1 MKVLGISAS
10 PRAGSFRIRRASP
23 QAIPGRT
30 QLGRKGATMYQ
41 RASIFLLALVV
52 LGTAPGCASEWPRAD
67 FAEAARGVERY
78 GEELGNRRLRL
89 WVHDVASLPN
99 GIVFVAGD
107 YGNGAGS
114 FRSVLLVSRDG
125 GRSWQETGPAFGVS
139 AIRDL
144 RTLGRQH
151 VWAIATFTG
160 EGCSTP
166 EVLLRSTDAGRT
178 WATTDLG
185 AIQQDQP
192 LYWVERF
199 VFDDASH
206 GLLTITGS
214 MERTR
219 TYATRDGG
227 RTWRLLWSVQIGGN
241 GDVEAPPQPAPAS
254 VKQAPLWTRVNDAY
268 DKITGWVR
276 VRPAENAWIVEAR
289 TAEDKTSEWTERSRL
304 PMHYQL
310 DAGRLAASEAAP

>member
-1 MKVLGISAS
+1 
-10 PRAGSFRIRRASP
+10 
-23 QAIPGRT
+23 
-30 QLGRKGATMYQ
+30 MYQ
-41 RASIFLLALVV
+41 RASIFLLPLVV
-52 LGTAPGCASEWPRAD
+52 LGTAQGCTSEWPRAD
-67 FAEAARGVERY
+67 LAKAARDVERY

-89 WVHDVASLPN
+89 SVHDVASLPD
-99 GIVFVAGD
+99 GVVFVAGD

-144 RTLGRQH
+144 RTLGRRH

-160 EGCSTP
+160 EGCCTP

-192 LYWVERF
+192 LFWVERF
-199 VFDDASH
+199 VLDDASY

-214 MERTR
+214 MGRTR
-219 TYATRDGG
+219 TYATKDGG
-227 RTWRLLWSVQIGGN
+227 RTWRLLWSVPSGSN
-241 GDVEAPPQPAPAS
+241 GDVEVSPQVVPAS
-254 VKQAPLWTRVNDAY
+254 VKRTPLWTRVDDAY
-268 DKITGWVR
+268 DKISGWLR
-276 VRPAENAWIVEAR
+276 VRPAENAWVVEACP
-289 TAEDKTSEWTERSRL
+289 AEDETGEWTERSRL

-310 DAGRLAASEAAP
+310 DAGRLAPCETMP